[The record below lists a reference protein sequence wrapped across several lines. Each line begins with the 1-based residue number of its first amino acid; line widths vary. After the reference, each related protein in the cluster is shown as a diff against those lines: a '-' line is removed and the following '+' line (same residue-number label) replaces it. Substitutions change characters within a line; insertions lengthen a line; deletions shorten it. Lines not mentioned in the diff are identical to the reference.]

1 MTGAISSACFCDCCI
16 APAPRAP
23 MHISNRSGLSQIG
36 FRIGTFATFREAS
49 LERINAEPAL
59 AALTTRD
66 SDDYAITL
74 FELSA
79 AVGDVLSFYNERI
92 ANELFLRTAQE
103 RDSILRLVRLIG
115 YRLRS
120 GLAAR
125 TWLAFTLDAGARVRI
140 RRGLKVMSLPAQDE
154 QPQIFENLEQI
165 AAHGDL
171 NRVPGFAPPTLFN
184 AFQTGKG
191 DAPLASAPSPLMP
204 ADRLVLFGRDLIE
217 EKTVTAL
224 PTGAGG
230 DRLQFAPPVQTA
242 FWWPGVAWAEKAV
255 RRLRFFGHNLPDNY
269 QSYDAGPTVSPLER
283 WTTTPI
289 AHEFAPGQPLYPLD
303 ARYEDLRPGT
313 RLLIDAGPGAAIRL
327 VSAVAV
333 DTAERHAVLGSLSPT
348 ATPALS
354 DTVTHVRLC
363 QTIRG
368 LPAPV
373 AVSSGHRVM
382 ARTGTGAILDFNSS
396 DPSPVPSSIGDFV
409 GSSDISAV
417 SPLPDRIDVFI
428 RSAAA
433 LVATATWTLAGW
445 SPWTELDGPVTSNPA
460 ALALAGG
467 ELVVFARG
475 IDGGLWLS
483 PRLPA
488 AGPWMPLGGIVGS
501 DPVPV
506 TWGGGHID
514 LFVRGAD
521 RALWVISRDG
531 GSWSEWHSL
540 EGVLAGAPAAAS
552 VAFGRLD
559 VVALGDSGNLLHR
572 RWDGAMWS
580 DWLDLGGRAQG
591 VPAIVATGPDR
602 VDVFV
607 WGGDGQL
614 WQIARTGNDWSGWIA
629 LGGAL
634 GSAPAALAV
643 GAQLFVYARDADGAL
658 VRRVWAGGGWQPWM
672 AMPAGIEAIPD
683 RRQVRIYQLAA
694 EQITFRGYDYPPFA
708 AGGRIALRLPQGGA
722 PGGLSLLAKGRRIV
736 LETDAGPMAA
746 TVAAATPW
754 ATSLGDPPD
763 HLLVD
768 FAPNLP
774 TATAGLALRGNVAM
788 ASHGETQ
795 PDEPL
800 GNADAAVSFAQFRLS
815 RSPLTYIA
823 SPADIAGTAELQIQ
837 VNDELWQEAPSLYAR
852 GPTERIYTARQSDA
866 GDTYVTFGDGKT
878 GARLPSGAM
887 NVVAH
892 YRTGSGLAGDMQAG
906 QLSILLERPVGLRAV
921 ANPLAA
927 DGGADPE
934 PRDKARSN
942 APTTVRTFGR
952 AVSLEDFEWLATSSG
967 LVARAY
973 VTWVWHA
980 LQRAVHLTVAGPNG
994 AVLSPASMDLLYD
1007 ALTAARDPNRQ
1018 LFLANLVRVP
1028 LVVGARLLRDPA
1040 FTADFAFAN
1049 ATAVLSE
1056 AFSFEAMALGAAVHA
1071 SHVMAVLQ
1079 SARGVT
1085 AVGLDLFQLK
1095 GFAALSTKEREVRAV
1110 TADPVQDHIRIFPAR
1125 PTPSD
1130 TSLIDRYARAGFTG
1144 SPPPVLAA
1152 EQAFIET
1159 PATDL
1164 DLVVVEA
1171 L

>member
-1 MTGAISSACFCDCCI
+1 MTGAISSACYCDCCL

-23 MHISNRSGLSQIG
+23 MDVSNRPGLSQIG
-36 FRIGTFATFREAS
+36 FRIGTFATFREAL

-66 SDDYAITL
+66 SDDYGITL
-74 FELSA
+74 LELSA

-92 ANELFLRTAQE
+92 ANELFLRTARE

-115 YRLRS
+115 YRLRP
-120 GLAAR
+120 GLAAM
-125 TWLAFTLDAGARVRI
+125 TLLAFALDAGAQVRI
-140 RRGLKVMSLPAQDE
+140 RQGLKVMSLPAQDE
-154 QPQIFENLEQI
+154 QPQTFETLEQI
-165 AAHGDL
+165 TAHADL
-171 NRVPGFAPPTLFN
+171 NQVPGFAPPVLFN
-184 AFQTGKG
+184 AFQIGRA
-191 DAPLASAPSPLMP
+191 DAPLLGAPSPLSP
-204 ADRLVLFGRDLIE
+204 GDRLVFFGLGLIE
-217 EKTVTAL
+217 EKTVIAL

-230 DRLQFAPPVQTA
+230 DRLQFAPAVQT
-242 FWWPGVAWAEKAV
+242 PGWSGTAWAEKNE
-255 RRLRFFGHNLPDNY
+255 RRLRFFGYNAPDSY
-269 QSYDAGPTVSPLER
+269 QAYDPSQPPLTRWQTHPIPSSFPT
-283 WTTTPI
+283 
-289 AHEFAPGQPLYPLD
+289 GQDFYPLD

-313 RLLIDAGPGAAIRL
+313 RLLIDAGPGAAMRL
-327 VSAVAV
+327 VGAVVV
-333 DTAERHAVLGSLSPT
+333 DTAERNATQGS
-348 ATPALS
+348 LS
-354 DTVTHVRLC
+354 DTVTHARLR

-368 LPAPV
+368 RPAPV
-373 AVSSGHRVM
+373 LVGFDHGVM
-382 ARTGTGAILDFNSS
+382 ARATTGAILAFDGS
-396 DPSPVPSSIGDFV
+396 DGPPAPWNFGAFV

-417 SPLPDRIDVFI
+417 SPLPDRIDVFV
-428 RSAAA
+428 RAASAA
-433 LVATATWTLAGW
+433 VATATWSFGGW
-445 SPWTELDGPVTSNPA
+445 TAWTELDGPVTSSPA

-475 IDGGLWLS
+475 LDGGLWHR
-483 PRLPA
+483 PCLPV
-488 AGPWMPLGGIVGS
+488 AGSWTALGGTIGS

-506 TWGGGHID
+506 SSGGGRID
-514 LFVRGAD
+514 VFVRGAD
-521 RALWVISRDG
+521 RGLWVISRSG
-531 GSWSEWHSL
+531 GSWSAWQGL
-540 EGVLAGAPAAAS
+540 DGVLAGAPAAATVS
-552 VAFGRLD
+552 PNRLD
-559 VVALGDSGNLLHR
+559 VVALSDAGTLIHR
-572 RWDGAMWS
+572 RWDGAIWS
-580 DWLDLGGRAQG
+580 EWLDLGGRARG

-634 GSAPAALAV
+634 GAAPAALAV

-672 AMPAGIEAIPD
+672 AMPAGIERIPD
-683 RRQVRIYQLAA
+683 RRQARIYQLAA

-708 AGGRIALRLPQGGA
+708 AGGRIAVQLPRGGA
-722 PGGLSLLAKGRRIV
+722 LEGFSLLAKNRRIV
-736 LETDAGPMAA
+736 LETDAGPLAA

-754 ATSLGDPPD
+754 ATTLGDPPD

-774 TATAGLALRGNVAM
+774 AATAGLALRGNVAM

-823 SPADIAGTAELQIQ
+823 SPADIAGTAELQIR

-852 GPTERIYTARQSDA
+852 GPTERIYTARQSDT

-934 PRDKARSN
+934 PRDKARRN

-952 AVSLEDFEWLATSSG
+952 AVSPEDFEWLATSSG

-1018 LFLANLVRVP
+1018 LFLANLVRIP
-1028 LVVGARLLRDPA
+1028 LVVGARLLRDPS
-1040 FTADFAFAN
+1040 FTADFAFTN
-1049 ATAVLSE
+1049 ATAALTE

-1079 SARGVT
+1079 SARGVA

-1095 GFAALSTKEREVRAV
+1095 GFAALSAKEREVRAV
-1110 TADPVQDHIRIFPAR
+1110 TADPVQEHIRIFPAR

-1130 TSLIDRYARAGFTG
+1130 TSLIDRYARAGFTA

-1152 EQAFIET
+1152 EQAFIEN